1 MLILYIDNDISMQ
14 EQVRQAL
21 MENHRIETFENLY
34 DGYKWI
40 KSNEIPDIII
50 TDFEMDQPTQ
60 LQSIK
65 FLQSKAKL
73 RHVKMIGYSDVV
85 NADYLRLAITHR
97 ATRLFAKSELLPGLI
112 EYVNKL
118 TSAKPVQEEFVP
130 ENSTRSLGILTKRAA
145 MRKK

>member
-1 MLILYIDNDISMQ
+1 MLILYIDTDLSMQ
-14 EQVRQAL
+14 HQIKEAL
-21 MENHRIETFENLY
+21 MDNHRVEVFENLY

-40 KSNEIPDIII
+40 KANEVPDIII

-65 FLQSKAKL
+65 FLQSKVKL
-73 RHVKMIGYSDVV
+73 KRVKMIGYSEVV
-85 NADYLRLAITHR
+85 NSDYLRLAITHR
-97 ATRLFAKSELLPGLI
+97 ATRLFPKSELIPLLK
-112 EYVNKL
+112 EYLEKSVDK
-118 TSAKPVQEEFVP
+118 TAPEEFVP